1 MLLAEL
7 EIFHSRP
14 IAPTRRISIGRAWLP
29 GPQDGTGPGFG
40 SLLLG
45 GVCARFG
52 PGLSHDLLGEVVELV
67 HQLEEGQSVAQPRLR
82 NRLQRDRVG
91 LARSRQRLYGGDR
104 SGPEDELV
112 CEFDGSRAT
121 PGQLVLGAA
130 YAAGLAAPLVRGEA
144 LRAVRRGLAGGARW
158 GRHCSPTWHRA
169 SSRRGLLGPL
179 PIPSAG
185 PSYLASGQQSPRPAR
200 AIADPVGWA
209 LEMLGFDREVE
220 LPAQAAVRQ
229 GFREALRAAH
239 PDLGAAETEA
249 ADRIAEL
256 SEARR
261 ILLTL

>member
-29 GPQDGTGPGFG
+29 GSQDGTGPGFG

-45 GVCARFG
+45 GMCARFG

-67 HQLEEGQSVAQPRLR
+67 HQLEQGRSVAQPRLR

-91 LARSRQRLYGGDR
+91 LTRSRQRLYGGDR

-121 PGQLVLGAA
+121 PSQLVLGAA

-144 LRAVRRGLAGGARW
+144 LRAVRRGLAW
-158 GRHCSPTWHRA
+158 
-169 SSRRGLLGPL
+169 RGEVGPAL
-179 PIPSAG
+179 F
-185 PSYLASGQQSPRPAR
+185 SYLASGQQSPRPAR

-209 LEMLGFDREVE
+209 LEILGFDREVE
-220 LPAQAAVRQ
+220 MPARAAVRQ

-239 PDLGAAETEA
+239 PDLGAVEAEA

>member
-29 GPQDGTGPGFG
+29 GSQDGTGPGFG

-67 HQLEEGQSVAQPRLR
+67 HQLEQGRSVAQPRLR

-91 LARSRQRLYGGDR
+91 LTRSRQRLYGGDR

-121 PGQLVLGAA
+121 PSQLVLGAA

-144 LRAVRRGLAGGARW
+144 LRAVRRGLAW
-158 GRHCSPTWHRA
+158 
-169 SSRRGLLGPL
+169 RGEVGPAL
-179 PIPSAG
+179 F
-185 PSYLASGQQSPRPAR
+185 SYLASGQQSPRPAR

-209 LEMLGFDREVE
+209 LEILGFDREVE
-220 LPAQAAVRQ
+220 MPARAAVRQ

-239 PDLGAAETEA
+239 PDLGAVEAEA

>member
-14 IAPTRRISIGRAWLP
+14 IAPTRRISVGRSWLP
-29 GPQDGTGPGFG
+29 GSTDGRSSGFG

-45 GVCARFG
+45 AVCARFG
-52 PGLSHDLLGEVVELV
+52 SGLTHDRLGEVMELV
-67 HQLEEGQSVAQPRLR
+67 HELEQGRPVAQPRLR
-82 NRLQRDRVG
+82 HRLQRDRVG
-91 LARSRQRLYGGDR
+91 LTRSRQRLYGPDG
-104 SGPEDELV
+104 SGARDDLT

-121 PGQLVLGAA
+121 PSQLVLGAT
-130 YAAGLAAPLVRGEA
+130 YAAGLAGPTVRSEA
-144 LRAVRRGLAGGARW
+144 LRAVRRGLAWRGETGPAMFAYLAA
-158 GRHCSPTWHRA
+158 GR
-169 SSRRGLLGPL
+169 
-179 PIPSAG
+179 PSA
-185 PSYLASGQQSPRPAR
+185 RPAR
-200 AIADPVGWA
+200 AVTDPVGWA
-209 LEMLGFDREVE
+209 LEVLGLDHEIE
-220 LPAQAAVRQ
+220 MPTQAAVRQ

>member
-29 GPQDGTGPGFG
+29 GSQDGTGPGFG

-52 PGLSHDLLGEVVELV
+52 PGMSHDLLGEVVELV

-144 LRAVRRGLAGGARW
+144 LRAVRRGLAW
-158 GRHCSPTWHRA
+158 
-169 SSRRGLLGPL
+169 RGEVGPAL
-179 PIPSAG
+179 F
-185 PSYLASGQQSPRPAR
+185 SYLASGQQSPRPAR

>member
-29 GPQDGTGPGFG
+29 GSEDGTGPGFG

-67 HQLEEGQSVAQPRLR
+67 HQLEQGQSVAQPRLR

-130 YAAGLAAPLVRGEA
+130 YAARLAAPLVRGEA
-144 LRAVRRGLAGGARW
+144 LRAVRRGLAW
-158 GRHCSPTWHRA
+158 
-169 SSRRGLLGPL
+169 RGEVGPAL
-179 PIPSAG
+179 F
-185 PSYLASGQQSPRPAR
+185 SYLASGQQSPRPAR